1 MAGNY
6 DQLDIQFSWNG
17 DILLEAGDIKT
28 TQFDGLQSLE
38 DQIRIVVS
46 SALGDWEIYPGKG
59 AGLDD
64 YVGYPNTKSTGEAI
78 HDRVRLAI
86 VSAGLVYEEDLAV
99 KVIPVHIHRVLIVVR
114 VNALPSAVNRLN
126 TGEVLQTAMIF
137 DTSER
142 EVFFLDKTPVMTQW

>member
-1 MAGNY
+1 MASNL
-6 DQLDIQFSWNG
+6 DSRDIQFSWNG

-28 TQFDGLQSLE
+28 TQSDGLQSLE

-46 SALGDWEIYPGKG
+46 SSLGDWEIYPGKG

-64 YVGYPNTKSTGEAI
+64 YVGYPNTKNTGEAI

-86 VSAGLVYEEDLAV
+86 VSAGLVYEEDLEI

-114 VNALPSAVNRLN
+114 VNALPSVTNRLS
-126 TGEVLQTAMIF
+126 TGEVLQTAMVF

-142 EVFFLDKTPVMTQW
+142 EVFFLDQTPLMTQQ

>member
-6 DQLDIQFSWNG
+6 DEIDVAFSWNG

-28 TQFDGLQSLE
+28 TQSDGLQSLE
-38 DQIRIVVS
+38 DQIRITVS

-59 AGLDD
+59 AGLED
-64 YVGYPNTKSTGEAI
+64 YIGEPNKRDTGDAI

-86 VSAGLVYEEDLAV
+86 VSAGLVYEEDLEV

-114 VNALPSAVNRLN
+114 VNALPSMVNRLS

-142 EVFFLDKTPVMTQW
+142 QVFFLDKTPLMTQW

>member
-86 VSAGLVYEEDLAV
+86 VSAGLVYEEDLEV

>member
-1 MAGNY
+1 MASNL
-6 DQLDIQFSWNG
+6 DSIDIQLAWNG
-17 DILLEAGDIKT
+17 DILLDKGDIKT

-46 SALGDWEIYPGKG
+46 SSLGDWEIYPGKG
-59 AGLDD
+59 AGIDD
-64 YVGYPNTKSTGEAI
+64 YVGEPNTRSTGDAI

-86 VSAGLVYEEDLAV
+86 VSAGLVYEEDLEV
-99 KVIPVHIHRVLIVVR
+99 KIIPVHIHRVLIVVR
-114 VNALPSAVNRLN
+114 VNALPSAVNRLG

-142 EVFFLDKTPVMTQW
+142 QVFFLDKVPLMTQW